1 LARLLRP
8 KLEIAAPCSCEAFLD
23 SHPGGSTTPL
33 LFVMPFRDGAASPTD
48 RRSTSPRRQAPTRQD
63 LPPAAAGELPTDPT
77 LAAILAAVHAGT
89 AKATDNI
96 DKLSDKIDTNNKK
109 LDQMG
114 DILKGQGEELQQHST
129 DLKTMAERIS
139 VLEKGQASGLTRTVS
154 APELRRS
161 DAAPTKADF
170 KDLAKVR
177 ISANEYFPREALID
191 VLDKMLEEANLTLSE
206 YEVTPK
212 ANCGKDYTLTFKG
225 ESASVKARQFLDS
238 MRLKEGGWKRHTVA
252 RPDNSSEPLYFNP
265 DKSSNEKARERKLK
279 ILHQLLQQALPDA
292 QFTKKIRDGNIL
304 IGGWTTAS
312 TLLRDGTIK
321 WGTTPQITKEIKD
334 SVEKLFNDRISSFRP

>member
-1 LARLLRP
+1 M
-8 KLEIAAPCSCEAFLD
+8 
-23 SHPGGSTTPL
+23 
-33 LFVMPFRDGAASPTD
+33 MPFRDGAASPTD
-48 RRSTSPRRQAPTRQD
+48 RRSTSPRRHAPTRQD
-63 LPPAAAGELPTDPT
+63 LPPAAAGEFPTDPT
-77 LAAILAAVHAGT
+77 LAAILAAVHAGS

-96 DKLSDKIDTNNKK
+96 GKLSDKIDTNNKK

-265 DKSSNEKARERKLK
+265 DKSSNEKARGRKLK

-321 WGTTPQITKEIKD
+321 WGATSQITREIKD
-334 SVEKLFNDRISSFRP
+334 SVEKLFIDRISAFRP